1 MMEIQVYTLARHK
14 KYLVLQRGW
23 SHPVWIE
30 YVFSNWHTVSTIS
43 TSVSRRVYGGD
54 VVRICTKETH
64 PEYFL

>member
-23 SHPVWIE
+23 DHPVWIKYE
-30 YVFSNWHTVSTIS
+30 SNMWYIDSKPA
-43 TSVSRRVYGGD
+43 SRRVDGGD